1 MILRNAS
8 LLAALAFS
16 ASVLA
21 AGPVGNPVAGK
32 KAFEATKGAD
42 GNPKAACTSCHGA
55 NGNAPLEGMP
65 KLAGQY
71 PDDLNKALR
80 EYRSGKRSNA
90 VMGGQAKGL
99 TDAEIDDISAYLGA
113 AKGDI
118 HDLSGHAR

>member
-16 ASVLA
+16 ASVMA
-21 AGPVGNPVAGK
+21 VGVNGNPAAGK

-42 GNPKAACTSCHGA
+42 GNPKPACTSCHGA
-55 NGNAPLEGMP
+55 GGNAPLEGMP
-65 KLAGQY
+65 KLASQY
-71 PDDLNKALR
+71 PEYLKKALE

-90 VMGGQAKGL
+90 VMAGQAKGL
-99 TDAEIDDISAYLGA
+99 TNAEIDNIASYLGS

>member
-1 MILRNAS
+1 MILPNAS
-8 LLAALAFS
+8 LVAALAFS
-16 ASVLA
+16 ASALA
-21 AGPVGNPVAGK
+21 AGASGNPVAGK

-55 NGNAPLEGMP
+55 GGNAPLEGMP

-71 PDDLNKALR
+71 PDYLSNALH

-99 TDAEIDDISAYLGA
+99 TDTEIADITAYLGT

-118 HDLSGHAR
+118 HDLSGHTR

>member
-8 LLAALAFS
+8 LLLALAFS
-16 ASVLA
+16 ASALA
-21 AGPVGNPVAGK
+21 VGVNGNPVAGK

-55 NGNAPLEGMP
+55 GGNAPLEGMP

-71 PDDLNKALR
+71 PEYLKKALE

-99 TDAEIDDISAYLGA
+99 TNAEIDNIASYLGA

-118 HDLSGHAR
+118 HDLSGHTR